1 MKYTDGAWN
10 HGNSAGIPDRES
22 DRIADADDHES
33 VVIFQKTDE
42 KLQYIFDS
50 GNAEVYTL

>member
-1 MKYTDGAWN
+1 MKYTD
-10 HGNSAGIPDRES
+10 
-22 DRIADADDHES
+22 ADADDHES

-42 KLQYIFDS
+42 KLQYIFYS